1 MTDRGTDEE
10 IYQGHARKW
19 SGRPNATLVDGVA
32 GLPPGRA
39 LDLGCGEGGDAVWLA
54 RQGWT
59 VTGADISA
67 TALERAAADAQAA
80 GVAERIDW
88 RLGDLVAGVP
98 AGPYDLVS
106 AQYLHSRGADP
117 GVRVHILRA
126 AADLVAGGGVLLVVG
141 HADLPGHS
149 DPVGFP
155 HAGELLAQLE
165 LGSPSWEV
173 LLAEDRP
180 RTQPG
185 PDGEPMEFTDSVVK
199 LRRVSEGAVSVEA

>member
-19 SGRPNATLVDGVA
+19 SGRPNATLVSGVA

-39 LDLGCGEGGDAVWLA
+39 LDLGCGEGADAIWLA
-54 RQGWT
+54 QQGWT

-80 GVAERIDW
+80 GVAGRVDW
-88 RLGDLVAGVP
+88 RLGDLVASVP
-98 AGPYDLVS
+98 DGPYDLVS

-117 GVRVHILRA
+117 GVRVRILRA
-126 AADLVAGGGVLLVVG
+126 AAGLVAAGGVLLVVG

-165 LGSPSWEV
+165 LESPEWEV
-173 LLAEDRP
+173 LLAGDRP
-180 RTQPG
+180 RTQAG
-185 PDGEPMEFTDSVVK
+185 PEGEPMEFTDSVVK
-199 LRRVSEGAVSVEA
+199 LRRVSPPGVRGCG